1 MNGAF
6 YVNHFIKNLQ
16 KKKCFDMKFW
26 PAYVS
31 LILIAPG
38 PNPAP
43 ISTSPT
49 GAGHLLMNG
58 NPVCFSHKII
68 K

>member
-6 YVNHFIKNLQ
+6 YVNQFIKNLQ
-16 KKKCFDMKFW
+16 KKKCYGMKFW

-38 PNPAP
+38 PNSAPFYFYITYWSRAPADEW
-43 ISTSPT
+43 
-49 GAGHLLMNG
+49 
-58 NPVCFSHKII
+58 
-68 K
+68 